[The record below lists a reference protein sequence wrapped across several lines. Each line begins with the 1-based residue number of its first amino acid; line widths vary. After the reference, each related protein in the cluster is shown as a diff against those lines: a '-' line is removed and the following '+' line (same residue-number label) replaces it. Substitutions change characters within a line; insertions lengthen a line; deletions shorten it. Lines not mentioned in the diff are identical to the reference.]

1 MIVLQNLDNV
11 KLENLVCTFASYSQ
25 NQNNIAHKIY
35 TKKRLF
41 LTYLFQT
48 TNLPETPPMTVINDV
63 PGLNIVINV
72 PIVNGAGYAHLAVCR
87 VKTANIA
94 GSVRELQVPAQSV
107 VDIEVN
113 VHNKLKK
120 WDIT

>member
-63 PGLNIVINV
+63 INAVINA
-72 PIVNGAGYAHLAVCR
+72 IINAVIH
-87 VKTANIA
+87 A
-94 GSVRELQVPAQSV
+94 VREIHKYEL
-107 VDIEVN
+107 
-113 VHNKLKK
+113 
-120 WDIT
+120 